1 MFEKINFFDLVYGK
15 EYFISASEL
24 DIIYYKGIFEGH
36 SYNCARFNSIE
47 VVYPKKYFYGERAF
61 HYYPRRYYY
70 YFVSTKNKIQ
80 DAMEAR
86 ALDKIL
92 KKIIGDQ
99 YFQWI

>member
-1 MFEKINFFDLVYGK
+1 MFEEINFFELVYGE

-47 VVYPKKYFYGERAF
+47 VVSPTKYFYGERAF

-92 KKIIGDQ
+92 KKIIGDDN
-99 YFQWI
+99 FQWI